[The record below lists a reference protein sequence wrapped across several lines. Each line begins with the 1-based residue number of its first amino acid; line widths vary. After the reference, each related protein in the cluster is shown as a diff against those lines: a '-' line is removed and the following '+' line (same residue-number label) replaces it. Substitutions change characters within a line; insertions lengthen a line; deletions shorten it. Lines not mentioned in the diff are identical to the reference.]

1 MAEDSDPFNI
11 FDPDTRSLVS
21 PSRAGM
27 LPQEASL
34 AAVIAFQPATEVES
48 QDTDKTPTSTTTTTS
63 REIAAAE
70 PQPAQEPST
79 STPSCS
85 SEAVN
90 LDAPASTSSSASVTE
105 LAGDQ
110 PRLEQKLDASP
121 PHSTQNCD
129 INTSTTMASTT
140 TPIDD
145 AIDEPTQDLI
155 ASSSHS
161 AQLCDAD
168 APPTMSPN
176 ASVTKV
182 SSTPP
187 RPEASP
193 SHSPACDLDTSATTT
208 QTTLSIDVA
217 TDEPTQ
223 DLIASSPHP
232 AQACDMETPPA
243 TTLSASVTEVAHDQ
257 ARPERKLNVSPSHSQ
272 ACDLNTPAPMA
283 STTLPIGVATD
294 EPTQDLITSSSHST
308 PACNMEAPPP
318 LAPSSSTAETVDDEP
333 RSNSSPLANSDQA
346 LALNTTP
353 SAEIAVSE
361 CSSVQEPQTPTLHA
375 TNTTQNDG
383 SVEKNASPTTS
394 HSTSPLNK
402 STDDEVSVAPDAA
415 ASTRLKSTQASNS
428 DYPHSE
434 TATTSKSA
442 IADGVVYLGCELPP
456 PDSDPFK
463 SCQGIYHPQDYY
475 PNDNVLKVVE
485 LRDRLSNTMKLRE
498 EKQVGV
504 NGKTWQES
512 WGRLKLSFVGTQISY
527 EFKIAAVEH
536 FLDQMDTP
544 NWSADRS
551 MEELAGMNEKLNDM
565 ITLSQQEALMKRTV
579 IEYSNA
585 QQTIKMHMHFKEE
598 NKLFSNMQRKDFFE
612 TNFLLR
618 LIDRLGDLNNLRTTA
633 NMYRFAN
640 KTSAEYIAAQ
650 KKLNYWIDFRKKE
663 NDVINSKKNLNHAY
677 PPGVMQARNADCL
690 GELTDKPHE
699 TIYHST
705 GVQTRLITKP
715 VVFKKVYGRK
725 LSDAE
730 WLRTMRSVGHP
741 DYKDQ
746 AKLYYGE
753 PFVKDS
759 SSNKTQSDT
768 CDSGFQ
774 TMDYKHCEANLL
786 KAESKAKT
794 TASKLNKVCLKRKDG
809 LHVYAE
815 PSKDKIVHSQQYKI
829 PMTIHRD
836 GSVEHTTSFT
846 PKIHNIIY
854 DDIKTQPASSP
865 KQIRP
870 TEILAN
876 SKPSTKAEE
885 KLHKISSFCA
895 SPPTN
900 RFEQAQKD
908 DPELF
913 EQGWP
918 KEKFPVDDT
927 GAYSENVAK
936 DFWCQNIKLRAR
948 MARMANPARAEGTP
962 TPAKAAPTP
971 AAGATEGTSVG
982 KKRGREAEAPT
993 STKRQRLSG
1002 AEEPAKPSNKR
1013 KRDDDDGREAKE
1025 LATPTTPSKRPR
1037 RLPPLEKTLTVF
1049 SSGGERPAPTPSRA
1063 PVAAPAAAPAATPA
1077 PAPSPPSAAASPRPA
1092 PTPAPTPAA
1101 APTPA
1106 RPGRAPRKP
1115 TANRG
1120 EVRAGFQP
1128 YDARAAGRRQN
1139 RR

>member
-11 FDPDTRSLVS
+11 FDPDTRSLAS

-90 LDAPASTSSSASVTE
+90 LDAPASTSSNASVAE

-110 PRLEQKLDASP
+110 PRLEQLDASP
-121 PHSTQNCD
+121 PHSTQTCD

-145 AIDEPTQDLI
+145 AIGEPTQDLI
-155 ASSSHS
+155 ASSSYS

-168 APPTMSPN
+168 APPTMSLN
-176 ASVTKV
+176 TSVTKV

-187 RPEASP
+187 GPEASP
-193 SHSPACDLDTSATTT
+193 SHSPACHLDTSATPT

-232 AQACDMETPPA
+232 TQACDMDPPPA

-257 ARPERKLNVSPSHSQ
+257 ALPEQKLNVSPSHSQ
-272 ACDLNTPAPMA
+272 ACDSNTPATMA
-283 STTLPIGVATD
+283 STTLPIGVATATD
-294 EPTQDLITSSSHST
+294 EPTQDLITSSPHST

-333 RSNSSPLANSDQA
+333 RSNSSPLANSDQT

-361 CSSVQEPQTPTLHA
+361 CSSVQEPQTPTSHA

-383 SVEKNASPTTS
+383 SVDKNASPTTS
-394 HSTSPLNK
+394 DSTSPLKK
-402 STDDEVSVAPDAA
+402 STDDEASVTPDAA
-415 ASTRLKSTQASNS
+415 ASTRSNSTQPSNS
-428 DYPHSE
+428 DSPHGE
-434 TATTSKSA
+434 TATTSKAA
-442 IADGVVYLGCELPP
+442 IADDVVYLGCELPP
-456 PDSDPFK
+456 PDSDSFK
-463 SCQGIYHPQDYY
+463 SCQGIYPPQDFH
-475 PNDNVLKVVE
+475 PGDNVLKLVE

-498 EKQVGV
+498 EKQVKV
-504 NGKTWQES
+504 NGRSWQQS
-512 WGRLKLSFVGTQISY
+512 WARLKLSFVGTQISY
-527 EFKIAAVEH
+527 DFKIAAVEH
-536 FLDQMDTP
+536 FLDQMNTP
-544 NWSADRS
+544 NWSADLS

-565 ITLSQQEALMKRTV
+565 ITLSQQEALMKRTI

-585 QQTIKMHMHFKEE
+585 QQTIIMHMHFKEE
-598 NKLFSNMQRKDFFE
+598 NKLFSTMQSKDFFE
-612 TNFLLR
+612 TNFLLK
-618 LIDRLGDLNNLRTTA
+618 LIDRLNDLNNLRTTA

-640 KTSAEYIAAQ
+640 KTSAEYFAAQ
-650 KKLNYWIDFRKKE
+650 KKLNYWIDFRTKE
-663 NDVINSKKNLNHAY
+663 NDVINSQKNLNHAC
-677 PPGVMQARNADCL
+677 PPGVMHARNADCL
-690 GELTDKPHE
+690 GELADKPHE

-715 VVFKKVYGRK
+715 VVFKKVYGKK
-725 LSDAE
+725 LSNDE
-730 WLRTMRSVGHP
+730 WLKTMRSIGHP

-746 AKLYYGE
+746 SKLYYGE

-759 SSNKTQSDT
+759 SSNKTQSKT
-768 CDSGFQ
+768 RDSGFQ
-774 TMDYKHCEANLL
+774 TMEHKHCEAILL
-786 KAESKAKT
+786 KAESKAKAI
-794 TASKLNKVCLKRKDG
+794 ASKLDKVCLKRKNG

-815 PSKDKIVHSQQYKI
+815 PSKDKIVHSEKYKTS
-829 PMTIHRD
+829 MTIHRD
-836 GSVEHTTSFT
+836 GSVEHSTSFT

-854 DDIKTQPASSP
+854 DEIKTQQAGSP

-870 TEILAN
+870 TEISAN
-876 SKPSTKAEE
+876 SKPDTKAEE

-948 MARMANPARAEGTP
+948 MARLAKSARAEGTP
-962 TPAKAAPTP
+962 T
-971 AAGATEGTSVG
+971 
-982 KKRGREAEAPT
+982 
-993 STKRQRLSG
+993 STLR
-1002 AEEPAKPSNKR
+1002 
-1013 KRDDDDGREAKE
+1013 
-1025 LATPTTPSKRPR
+1025 
-1037 RLPPLEKTLTVF
+1037 
-1049 SSGGERPAPTPSRA
+1049 
-1063 PVAAPAAAPAATPA
+1063 
-1077 PAPSPPSAAASPRPA
+1077 
-1092 PTPAPTPAA
+1092 
-1101 APTPA
+1101 
-1106 RPGRAPRKP
+1106 
-1115 TANRG
+1115 
-1120 EVRAGFQP
+1120 
-1128 YDARAAGRRQN
+1128 
-1139 RR
+1139 